1 MKHHAIALSFLFL
14 STAARADVQ
23 PLPQSQWPRTAQEA
37 VPSILITLSP
47 TQRSIVGH
55 TSKESLHLL
64 KSEWGEDIGQ
74 LLGLN
79 SGNTALIEAT
89 CGRPCFVDQATL
101 MLMEAAWAAL
111 QQ

>member
-1 MKHHAIALSFLFL
+1 MRRPAYPLAAQRAKKPHASQHKFFVLPLDKMTAIRSSI
-14 STAARADVQ
+14 STFAIPQ
-23 PLPQSQWPRTAQEA
+23 PRQCR
-37 VPSILITLSP
+37 PS
-47 TQRSIVGH
+47 

-89 CGRPCFVDQATL
+89 CGRPCSVDQATL